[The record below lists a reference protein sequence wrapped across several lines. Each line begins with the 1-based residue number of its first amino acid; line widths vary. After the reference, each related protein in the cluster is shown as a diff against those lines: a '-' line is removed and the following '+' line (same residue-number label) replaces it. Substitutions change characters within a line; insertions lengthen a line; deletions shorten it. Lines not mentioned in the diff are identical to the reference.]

1 MNLQD
6 KFNKLEKL
14 LLDSRDTLAQG
25 AGVPFIRLIYKPN
38 LEEECTYR
46 RKTLFQVLKDRGI
59 PVRTVSV
66 KGVIFSYY
74 EKENRLEDLFQLENE
89 DGISDRLNR
98 HLHKRSKEELVK
110 RLKEA
115 IEKLDSDGV
124 IFLTD
129 VAFAYPFLSIS
140 PVLEELT
147 NQIKPPKALV
157 IFYPGEIKNERFF
170 FLGERESGYYRSRDI
185 V

>member
-1 MNLQD
+1 MNLPE

-25 AGVPFIRLIYKPN
+25 AGVPFVRLVYNPN
-38 LEEECTYR
+38 LEEECKYR
-46 RKTLFQVLKDRGI
+46 QQTLIQVLEDKGI
-59 PVRTVSV
+59 PVRIVSV
-66 KGVIFSYY
+66 KGVLFSYY
-74 EKENRLEDLFQLENE
+74 EKENRLEDLFQLENK
-89 DGISDRLNR
+89 DGISDKLSR

-110 RLKEA
+110 RLKKTAE
-115 IEKLDSDGV
+115 ELDPDCV

-157 IFYPGEIKNERFF
+157 IFYPGEMKNERVF

-185 V
+185 I